1 MQYTSGSTANPRG
14 VVLSM
19 RNVTEN
25 VDQII
30 RNYFRH
36 EGGAPRLPSSV
47 VSWLPLYHD
56 MGLMVGLFIPLFVGC
71 PVILTSPEAFIRKP
85 ARWMQL
91 LAKHQAPFSA
101 APNFAFDLAVA
112 KTSEEDMAG
121 LDLGHVNTIINGAEQ
136 VQPNTITKFLRRF
149 RPYNLM
155 PAAVKPSYGMAEAVV
170 YLATTKAGS
179 PPTST
184 EFDADSLA
192 RGHAELSTFETERAT
207 RLIRYHSDDKEP
219 LLRIVDPDSNIELG
233 PGRIG
238 EIWIHGKN
246 VSTGYHN
253 ADDALNRDKFQ
264 ASIREASAGTP
275 RSPWLR
281 TGDLGFIVGDEF
293 YIVGRMKDL
302 IIQDGVNHYPDD
314 IETTVKEFTGGRVAA
329 FSVSDDGVEH
339 LVIAAEVRTEHGPDK
354 VTIMD
359 FSTIKR
365 LVVSALS
372 KLHGLH
378 VTDFLLVP
386 PGALPKTTS
395 GKISRAACAKQYG
408 ANKLQRS
415 SNVPMTDGS
424 VTADKLQKWFR
435 EYLSTHIE
443 CHPNE
448 VSLDVPIRDL
458 GLKSIDV
465 LAIPGDL
472 GDRFGFCIP
481 DLAVWDNPSAN
492 DLIDSLLNQ
501 RSADSLRESHG
512 HADRNTQG
520 RGSINEPVA
529 VIGVGCR
536 FPGDIDGPER
546 LWDFLT
552 EKKCAITAYPDRG
565 FTNAGTF
572 AESGGFLKDVAGFDN
587 RFFDIPPDEALR
599 MDPQQRLLL
608 EVSWE
613 ALEHAGIIP
622 ESLRLSRTGVFVGV
636 SSTDYVRLVSASA
649 QQKSTIWDNTG
660 GSSSIIANRISYFL
674 DIQGP
679 SIVIDTACSSSLVAV
694 HLACRSLSTW
704 DCDIALVGG
713 TNVLISPEPWGGF
726 REAGILSQTGCCHA
740 FDKSADGMVRGEGC
754 GVIVLQR
761 LSDARLEGRR
771 ILAILTGSAVNQDGK
786 SNGIMAPNPS
796 AQIGVLENACKSA
809 RVDPL
814 EIGYV
819 EAHGTGTSLGDRIEA
834 HALGMVFGRK
844 RPGSGP
850 LMIGSIKPNI
860 GHLEGAAGIAG
871 LIKAVLMVERG
882 SLLPSGGFTEPNPA
896 IPFTELGLRVVDE
909 LQEWP
914 VVAGRPRRAGV
925 SSFGFGG
932 TNAHVIVEEAG
943 SVGAD
948 TVSGRADVGGS
959 GGGVVAW
966 VISGKTASAL
976 AAQAGRLGRYVR
988 ARPALDV
995 VDVGY
1000 SLVSTRSVFDHRAVV
1015 VGQTRDE
1022 LLAGLAGV
1030 VAGRPEAGV
1039 VCGVGKPAGKT
1050 AFVFAG
1056 QGSQWLGMGSELYAA
1071 YPVFAEALD
1080 AVVDELDRHLRY
1092 PLRDV
1097 IWGHDQDLLNTTEFA
1112 QPALFAV
1119 EVALYRLL
1127 MSWGVRPGLVL
1138 GHSVGELAAA
1148 HVAGA
1153 LCLPDAAMLVAAR
1166 GRLMQALPAGGAMF
1180 AVQAR
1185 EDEVAPM
1192 LGHDVSIAAV
1202 NGPASVVISGAHD
1215 AVSAI
1220 ADRLR
1225 GQGRRVHRLAVSHA
1239 FHSAL
1244 MEPMI
1249 AEFTAV
1255 AAELSVGLPT
1265 IPVISNVTG
1274 QLVADD
1280 FASADYWARHI
1291 RAVVRFG
1298 DSVRSA
1304 HCAGASRF
1312 IEVGPGGGLTS
1323 LIEASL
1329 ADAQIV
1335 SVPTLRKDRPEPVSV
1350 MTAAAQGFVSGMGL
1364 DWASVFSGYRPKRV
1378 ELPTYAFQHQKF
1390 WLAPAPSVSDPTAA
1404 GQIGASDGGA
1414 ELLASSGFA
1423 ARLAGRSADEQLAAA
1438 IEVVCE
1444 HAAAVLGR
1452 DGAAGLDAGQAF
1464 ADSGFN
1470 SLSAVELRNRLTAV
1484 TAVTLPATAIFDH
1497 PTPTELAQYLITQ
1510 IDGHGSSAAAAANP
1524 AERIDAL
1531 TDLFL
1536 QACDAGRDA
1545 DGWKMVALASNTRER
1560 MSSPV
1565 RNNVSKNVALLADGI
1580 SDVVVICIPTLTV
1593 LSDQREYR
1601 DIANAMT
1608 GRHSVYSLTLPGF
1621 DSSDAL
1627 PQNADM
1633 IVETVSN
1640 AIIDVVGGSCRF
1652 VLSGYSS
1659 GGVLAYA
1666 LCSHLSVKHQ
1676 RNPLG
1681 VALIDTYLPSQIAN
1695 PSMNEGF
1702 SPNDT
1707 GKGLSREVIRVAR
1720 MLNRLTATRLTAAAT
1735 YAAIFQAWEPGRSM
1749 APVLNIVAKDRIAT
1763 VENLREERINRWRT
1777 AAAEAAY
1784 SVAEVP
1790 GDHFGMMSTSSEAI
1804 ATEIHDW
1811 ISGLVRGPH
1820 R

>member
-1 MQYTSGSTANPRG
+1 
-14 VVLSM
+14 
-19 RNVTEN
+19 
-25 VDQII
+25 
-30 RNYFRH
+30 
-36 EGGAPRLPSSV
+36 
-47 VSWLPLYHD
+47 
-56 MGLMVGLFIPLFVGC
+56 
-71 PVILTSPEAFIRKP
+71 
-85 ARWMQL
+85 
-91 LAKHQAPFSA
+91 
-101 APNFAFDLAVA
+101 
-112 KTSEEDMAG
+112 
-121 LDLGHVNTIINGAEQ
+121 
-136 VQPNTITKFLRRF
+136 
-149 RPYNLM
+149 
-155 PAAVKPSYGMAEAVV
+155 
-170 YLATTKAGS
+170 
-179 PPTST
+179 
-184 EFDADSLA
+184 
-192 RGHAELSTFETERAT
+192 
-207 RLIRYHSDDKEP
+207 
-219 LLRIVDPDSNIELG
+219 
-233 PGRIG
+233 
-238 EIWIHGKN
+238 
-246 VSTGYHN
+246 
-253 ADDALNRDKFQ
+253 
-264 ASIREASAGTP
+264 
-275 RSPWLR
+275 
-281 TGDLGFIVGDEF
+281 
-293 YIVGRMKDL
+293 
-302 IIQDGVNHYPDD
+302 
-314 IETTVKEFTGGRVAA
+314 
-329 FSVSDDGVEH
+329 
-339 LVIAAEVRTEHGPDK
+339 
-354 VTIMD
+354 
-359 FSTIKR
+359 
-365 LVVSALS
+365 
-372 KLHGLH
+372 
-378 VTDFLLVP
+378 
-386 PGALPKTTS
+386 
-395 GKISRAACAKQYG
+395 
-408 ANKLQRS
+408 
-415 SNVPMTDGS
+415 MTDGS

-435 EYLSTHIE
+435 EYVSTHIE

-694 HLACRSLSTW
+694 HLVCRSLSTW

-796 AQIGVLENACKSA
+796 AQIGVLENACKSV

-1820 R
+1820 P

>member
-1 MQYTSGSTANPRG
+1 
-14 VVLSM
+14 
-19 RNVTEN
+19 
-25 VDQII
+25 
-30 RNYFRH
+30 
-36 EGGAPRLPSSV
+36 
-47 VSWLPLYHD
+47 
-56 MGLMVGLFIPLFVGC
+56 
-71 PVILTSPEAFIRKP
+71 
-85 ARWMQL
+85 
-91 LAKHQAPFSA
+91 
-101 APNFAFDLAVA
+101 
-112 KTSEEDMAG
+112 
-121 LDLGHVNTIINGAEQ
+121 
-136 VQPNTITKFLRRF
+136 
-149 RPYNLM
+149 
-155 PAAVKPSYGMAEAVV
+155 
-170 YLATTKAGS
+170 
-179 PPTST
+179 
-184 EFDADSLA
+184 
-192 RGHAELSTFETERAT
+192 
-207 RLIRYHSDDKEP
+207 
-219 LLRIVDPDSNIELG
+219 
-233 PGRIG
+233 
-238 EIWIHGKN
+238 
-246 VSTGYHN
+246 
-253 ADDALNRDKFQ
+253 
-264 ASIREASAGTP
+264 
-275 RSPWLR
+275 
-281 TGDLGFIVGDEF
+281 
-293 YIVGRMKDL
+293 
-302 IIQDGVNHYPDD
+302 
-314 IETTVKEFTGGRVAA
+314 
-329 FSVSDDGVEH
+329 
-339 LVIAAEVRTEHGPDK
+339 
-354 VTIMD
+354 
-359 FSTIKR
+359 
-365 LVVSALS
+365 
-372 KLHGLH
+372 
-378 VTDFLLVP
+378 
-386 PGALPKTTS
+386 
-395 GKISRAACAKQYG
+395 
-408 ANKLQRS
+408 
-415 SNVPMTDGS
+415 MTDGS

-834 HALGMVFGRK
+834 HALGMVFGRR

-1820 R
+1820 P

>member
-1 MQYTSGSTANPRG
+1 
-14 VVLSM
+14 
-19 RNVTEN
+19 
-25 VDQII
+25 
-30 RNYFRH
+30 
-36 EGGAPRLPSSV
+36 
-47 VSWLPLYHD
+47 
-56 MGLMVGLFIPLFVGC
+56 
-71 PVILTSPEAFIRKP
+71 
-85 ARWMQL
+85 
-91 LAKHQAPFSA
+91 
-101 APNFAFDLAVA
+101 
-112 KTSEEDMAG
+112 
-121 LDLGHVNTIINGAEQ
+121 
-136 VQPNTITKFLRRF
+136 
-149 RPYNLM
+149 
-155 PAAVKPSYGMAEAVV
+155 
-170 YLATTKAGS
+170 
-179 PPTST
+179 
-184 EFDADSLA
+184 
-192 RGHAELSTFETERAT
+192 
-207 RLIRYHSDDKEP
+207 
-219 LLRIVDPDSNIELG
+219 
-233 PGRIG
+233 
-238 EIWIHGKN
+238 
-246 VSTGYHN
+246 
-253 ADDALNRDKFQ
+253 
-264 ASIREASAGTP
+264 
-275 RSPWLR
+275 
-281 TGDLGFIVGDEF
+281 
-293 YIVGRMKDL
+293 
-302 IIQDGVNHYPDD
+302 
-314 IETTVKEFTGGRVAA
+314 
-329 FSVSDDGVEH
+329 
-339 LVIAAEVRTEHGPDK
+339 
-354 VTIMD
+354 
-359 FSTIKR
+359 
-365 LVVSALS
+365 
-372 KLHGLH
+372 
-378 VTDFLLVP
+378 
-386 PGALPKTTS
+386 
-395 GKISRAACAKQYG
+395 
-408 ANKLQRS
+408 
-415 SNVPMTDGS
+415 MTDGS

-1304 HCAGASRF
+1304 HCAGASLF

-1364 DWASVFSGYRPKRV
+1364 DWASAFSGYRPKRV

-1820 R
+1820 P

>member
-1 MQYTSGSTANPRG
+1 
-14 VVLSM
+14 
-19 RNVTEN
+19 
-25 VDQII
+25 
-30 RNYFRH
+30 
-36 EGGAPRLPSSV
+36 
-47 VSWLPLYHD
+47 
-56 MGLMVGLFIPLFVGC
+56 
-71 PVILTSPEAFIRKP
+71 
-85 ARWMQL
+85 
-91 LAKHQAPFSA
+91 
-101 APNFAFDLAVA
+101 
-112 KTSEEDMAG
+112 
-121 LDLGHVNTIINGAEQ
+121 
-136 VQPNTITKFLRRF
+136 
-149 RPYNLM
+149 
-155 PAAVKPSYGMAEAVV
+155 
-170 YLATTKAGS
+170 
-179 PPTST
+179 
-184 EFDADSLA
+184 
-192 RGHAELSTFETERAT
+192 
-207 RLIRYHSDDKEP
+207 
-219 LLRIVDPDSNIELG
+219 
-233 PGRIG
+233 
-238 EIWIHGKN
+238 
-246 VSTGYHN
+246 
-253 ADDALNRDKFQ
+253 
-264 ASIREASAGTP
+264 
-275 RSPWLR
+275 
-281 TGDLGFIVGDEF
+281 
-293 YIVGRMKDL
+293 
-302 IIQDGVNHYPDD
+302 
-314 IETTVKEFTGGRVAA
+314 
-329 FSVSDDGVEH
+329 
-339 LVIAAEVRTEHGPDK
+339 
-354 VTIMD
+354 
-359 FSTIKR
+359 
-365 LVVSALS
+365 
-372 KLHGLH
+372 
-378 VTDFLLVP
+378 
-386 PGALPKTTS
+386 
-395 GKISRAACAKQYG
+395 
-408 ANKLQRS
+408 
-415 SNVPMTDGS
+415 MTDGS

-448 VSLDVPIRDL
+448 VSLDVPVRDL

-1820 R
+1820 P

>member
-1 MQYTSGSTANPRG
+1 MVSR
-14 VVLSM
+14 VLVHAY
-19 RNVTEN
+19 RV
-25 VDQII
+25 
-30 RNYFRH
+30 
-36 EGGAPRLPSSV
+36 SS
-47 VSWLPLYHD
+47 
-56 MGLMVGLFIPLFVGC
+56 
-71 PVILTSPEAFIRKP
+71 
-85 ARWMQL
+85 
-91 LAKHQAPFSA
+91 
-101 APNFAFDLAVA
+101 
-112 KTSEEDMAG
+112 
-121 LDLGHVNTIINGAEQ
+121 
-136 VQPNTITKFLRRF
+136 
-149 RPYNLM
+149 
-155 PAAVKPSYGMAEAVV
+155 
-170 YLATTKAGS
+170 
-179 PPTST
+179 
-184 EFDADSLA
+184 
-192 RGHAELSTFETERAT
+192 
-207 RLIRYHSDDKEP
+207 
-219 LLRIVDPDSNIELG
+219 
-233 PGRIG
+233 
-238 EIWIHGKN
+238 
-246 VSTGYHN
+246 
-253 ADDALNRDKFQ
+253 
-264 ASIREASAGTP
+264 
-275 RSPWLR
+275 
-281 TGDLGFIVGDEF
+281 
-293 YIVGRMKDL
+293 
-302 IIQDGVNHYPDD
+302 
-314 IETTVKEFTGGRVAA
+314 
-329 FSVSDDGVEH
+329 
-339 LVIAAEVRTEHGPDK
+339 
-354 VTIMD
+354 
-359 FSTIKR
+359 
-365 LVVSALS
+365 
-372 KLHGLH
+372 
-378 VTDFLLVP
+378 
-386 PGALPKTTS
+386 
-395 GKISRAACAKQYG
+395 
-408 ANKLQRS
+408 
-415 SNVPMTDGS
+415 
-424 VTADKLQKWFR
+424 
-435 EYLSTHIE
+435 
-443 CHPNE
+443 NE

-649 QQKSTIWDNTG
+649 HQKSTIWDNTG

-1820 R
+1820 P

>member
-1 MQYTSGSTANPRG
+1 
-14 VVLSM
+14 
-19 RNVTEN
+19 
-25 VDQII
+25 
-30 RNYFRH
+30 
-36 EGGAPRLPSSV
+36 
-47 VSWLPLYHD
+47 
-56 MGLMVGLFIPLFVGC
+56 
-71 PVILTSPEAFIRKP
+71 
-85 ARWMQL
+85 
-91 LAKHQAPFSA
+91 
-101 APNFAFDLAVA
+101 
-112 KTSEEDMAG
+112 
-121 LDLGHVNTIINGAEQ
+121 
-136 VQPNTITKFLRRF
+136 
-149 RPYNLM
+149 
-155 PAAVKPSYGMAEAVV
+155 
-170 YLATTKAGS
+170 
-179 PPTST
+179 
-184 EFDADSLA
+184 
-192 RGHAELSTFETERAT
+192 
-207 RLIRYHSDDKEP
+207 
-219 LLRIVDPDSNIELG
+219 
-233 PGRIG
+233 
-238 EIWIHGKN
+238 
-246 VSTGYHN
+246 
-253 ADDALNRDKFQ
+253 
-264 ASIREASAGTP
+264 
-275 RSPWLR
+275 
-281 TGDLGFIVGDEF
+281 
-293 YIVGRMKDL
+293 
-302 IIQDGVNHYPDD
+302 
-314 IETTVKEFTGGRVAA
+314 
-329 FSVSDDGVEH
+329 
-339 LVIAAEVRTEHGPDK
+339 
-354 VTIMD
+354 
-359 FSTIKR
+359 
-365 LVVSALS
+365 
-372 KLHGLH
+372 
-378 VTDFLLVP
+378 
-386 PGALPKTTS
+386 
-395 GKISRAACAKQYG
+395 
-408 ANKLQRS
+408 
-415 SNVPMTDGS
+415 MTDGS

-1127 MSWGVRPGLVL
+1127 MSWRVRPGLVL

-1531 TDLFL
+1531 TDVFL

-1820 R
+1820 P

>member
-1 MQYTSGSTANPRG
+1 
-14 VVLSM
+14 
-19 RNVTEN
+19 
-25 VDQII
+25 
-30 RNYFRH
+30 
-36 EGGAPRLPSSV
+36 
-47 VSWLPLYHD
+47 
-56 MGLMVGLFIPLFVGC
+56 
-71 PVILTSPEAFIRKP
+71 
-85 ARWMQL
+85 
-91 LAKHQAPFSA
+91 
-101 APNFAFDLAVA
+101 
-112 KTSEEDMAG
+112 
-121 LDLGHVNTIINGAEQ
+121 
-136 VQPNTITKFLRRF
+136 
-149 RPYNLM
+149 
-155 PAAVKPSYGMAEAVV
+155 
-170 YLATTKAGS
+170 
-179 PPTST
+179 
-184 EFDADSLA
+184 
-192 RGHAELSTFETERAT
+192 
-207 RLIRYHSDDKEP
+207 
-219 LLRIVDPDSNIELG
+219 
-233 PGRIG
+233 
-238 EIWIHGKN
+238 
-246 VSTGYHN
+246 
-253 ADDALNRDKFQ
+253 
-264 ASIREASAGTP
+264 
-275 RSPWLR
+275 
-281 TGDLGFIVGDEF
+281 
-293 YIVGRMKDL
+293 
-302 IIQDGVNHYPDD
+302 
-314 IETTVKEFTGGRVAA
+314 
-329 FSVSDDGVEH
+329 
-339 LVIAAEVRTEHGPDK
+339 
-354 VTIMD
+354 
-359 FSTIKR
+359 
-365 LVVSALS
+365 
-372 KLHGLH
+372 
-378 VTDFLLVP
+378 
-386 PGALPKTTS
+386 
-395 GKISRAACAKQYG
+395 
-408 ANKLQRS
+408 
-415 SNVPMTDGS
+415 MTDGS

-1531 TDLFL
+1531 TDVFL

-1580 SDVVVICIPTLTV
+1580 SDLVVICIPTLTV

-1820 R
+1820 P

>member
-1 MQYTSGSTANPRG
+1 
-14 VVLSM
+14 
-19 RNVTEN
+19 
-25 VDQII
+25 
-30 RNYFRH
+30 
-36 EGGAPRLPSSV
+36 
-47 VSWLPLYHD
+47 
-56 MGLMVGLFIPLFVGC
+56 
-71 PVILTSPEAFIRKP
+71 
-85 ARWMQL
+85 
-91 LAKHQAPFSA
+91 
-101 APNFAFDLAVA
+101 
-112 KTSEEDMAG
+112 
-121 LDLGHVNTIINGAEQ
+121 
-136 VQPNTITKFLRRF
+136 
-149 RPYNLM
+149 
-155 PAAVKPSYGMAEAVV
+155 
-170 YLATTKAGS
+170 
-179 PPTST
+179 
-184 EFDADSLA
+184 
-192 RGHAELSTFETERAT
+192 
-207 RLIRYHSDDKEP
+207 
-219 LLRIVDPDSNIELG
+219 
-233 PGRIG
+233 
-238 EIWIHGKN
+238 
-246 VSTGYHN
+246 
-253 ADDALNRDKFQ
+253 
-264 ASIREASAGTP
+264 
-275 RSPWLR
+275 
-281 TGDLGFIVGDEF
+281 
-293 YIVGRMKDL
+293 
-302 IIQDGVNHYPDD
+302 
-314 IETTVKEFTGGRVAA
+314 
-329 FSVSDDGVEH
+329 
-339 LVIAAEVRTEHGPDK
+339 
-354 VTIMD
+354 
-359 FSTIKR
+359 
-365 LVVSALS
+365 
-372 KLHGLH
+372 
-378 VTDFLLVP
+378 
-386 PGALPKTTS
+386 
-395 GKISRAACAKQYG
+395 
-408 ANKLQRS
+408 
-415 SNVPMTDGS
+415 MTDGS

-1119 EVALYRLL
+1119 EVALYRLV

-1531 TDLFL
+1531 TDVFL

-1695 PSMNEGF
+1695 PSMNEGVQ
-1702 SPNDT
+1702 PQ
-1707 GKGLSREVIRVAR
+1707 R
-1720 MLNRLTATRLTAAAT
+1720 
-1735 YAAIFQAWEPGRSM
+1735 YWE
-1749 APVLNIVAKDRIAT
+1749 
-1763 VENLREERINRWRT
+1763 
-1777 AAAEAAY
+1777 
-1784 SVAEVP
+1784 
-1790 GDHFGMMSTSSEAI
+1790 
-1804 ATEIHDW
+1804 
-1811 ISGLVRGPH
+1811 GPFP
-1820 R
+1820 

>member
-1 MQYTSGSTANPRG
+1 MVSR
-14 VVLSM
+14 VLVHAY
-19 RNVTEN
+19 RV
-25 VDQII
+25 
-30 RNYFRH
+30 
-36 EGGAPRLPSSV
+36 SS
-47 VSWLPLYHD
+47 
-56 MGLMVGLFIPLFVGC
+56 
-71 PVILTSPEAFIRKP
+71 
-85 ARWMQL
+85 
-91 LAKHQAPFSA
+91 
-101 APNFAFDLAVA
+101 
-112 KTSEEDMAG
+112 
-121 LDLGHVNTIINGAEQ
+121 
-136 VQPNTITKFLRRF
+136 
-149 RPYNLM
+149 
-155 PAAVKPSYGMAEAVV
+155 
-170 YLATTKAGS
+170 
-179 PPTST
+179 
-184 EFDADSLA
+184 
-192 RGHAELSTFETERAT
+192 
-207 RLIRYHSDDKEP
+207 
-219 LLRIVDPDSNIELG
+219 
-233 PGRIG
+233 
-238 EIWIHGKN
+238 
-246 VSTGYHN
+246 
-253 ADDALNRDKFQ
+253 
-264 ASIREASAGTP
+264 
-275 RSPWLR
+275 
-281 TGDLGFIVGDEF
+281 
-293 YIVGRMKDL
+293 
-302 IIQDGVNHYPDD
+302 
-314 IETTVKEFTGGRVAA
+314 
-329 FSVSDDGVEH
+329 
-339 LVIAAEVRTEHGPDK
+339 
-354 VTIMD
+354 
-359 FSTIKR
+359 
-365 LVVSALS
+365 
-372 KLHGLH
+372 
-378 VTDFLLVP
+378 
-386 PGALPKTTS
+386 
-395 GKISRAACAKQYG
+395 
-408 ANKLQRS
+408 
-415 SNVPMTDGS
+415 
-424 VTADKLQKWFR
+424 
-435 EYLSTHIE
+435 
-443 CHPNE
+443 NE

-726 REAGILSQTGCCHA
+726 REAGILSQTGCCQA

-1820 R
+1820 P

>member
-1 MQYTSGSTANPRG
+1 
-14 VVLSM
+14 
-19 RNVTEN
+19 
-25 VDQII
+25 
-30 RNYFRH
+30 
-36 EGGAPRLPSSV
+36 
-47 VSWLPLYHD
+47 
-56 MGLMVGLFIPLFVGC
+56 
-71 PVILTSPEAFIRKP
+71 
-85 ARWMQL
+85 
-91 LAKHQAPFSA
+91 
-101 APNFAFDLAVA
+101 
-112 KTSEEDMAG
+112 
-121 LDLGHVNTIINGAEQ
+121 
-136 VQPNTITKFLRRF
+136 
-149 RPYNLM
+149 
-155 PAAVKPSYGMAEAVV
+155 
-170 YLATTKAGS
+170 
-179 PPTST
+179 
-184 EFDADSLA
+184 
-192 RGHAELSTFETERAT
+192 
-207 RLIRYHSDDKEP
+207 
-219 LLRIVDPDSNIELG
+219 
-233 PGRIG
+233 
-238 EIWIHGKN
+238 
-246 VSTGYHN
+246 
-253 ADDALNRDKFQ
+253 
-264 ASIREASAGTP
+264 
-275 RSPWLR
+275 
-281 TGDLGFIVGDEF
+281 
-293 YIVGRMKDL
+293 
-302 IIQDGVNHYPDD
+302 
-314 IETTVKEFTGGRVAA
+314 
-329 FSVSDDGVEH
+329 
-339 LVIAAEVRTEHGPDK
+339 
-354 VTIMD
+354 
-359 FSTIKR
+359 
-365 LVVSALS
+365 
-372 KLHGLH
+372 
-378 VTDFLLVP
+378 
-386 PGALPKTTS
+386 
-395 GKISRAACAKQYG
+395 
-408 ANKLQRS
+408 
-415 SNVPMTDGS
+415 MTDGS

-1119 EVALYRLL
+1119 EVALYRLV

-1423 ARLAGRSADEQLAAA
+1423 ARLAGRAADEQLAAA

-1531 TDLFL
+1531 TDVFL

-1820 R
+1820 P

>member
-1 MQYTSGSTANPRG
+1 MVSR
-14 VVLSM
+14 VLVHAY
-19 RNVTEN
+19 RV
-25 VDQII
+25 
-30 RNYFRH
+30 
-36 EGGAPRLPSSV
+36 SS
-47 VSWLPLYHD
+47 
-56 MGLMVGLFIPLFVGC
+56 
-71 PVILTSPEAFIRKP
+71 
-85 ARWMQL
+85 
-91 LAKHQAPFSA
+91 
-101 APNFAFDLAVA
+101 
-112 KTSEEDMAG
+112 
-121 LDLGHVNTIINGAEQ
+121 
-136 VQPNTITKFLRRF
+136 
-149 RPYNLM
+149 
-155 PAAVKPSYGMAEAVV
+155 
-170 YLATTKAGS
+170 
-179 PPTST
+179 
-184 EFDADSLA
+184 
-192 RGHAELSTFETERAT
+192 
-207 RLIRYHSDDKEP
+207 
-219 LLRIVDPDSNIELG
+219 
-233 PGRIG
+233 
-238 EIWIHGKN
+238 
-246 VSTGYHN
+246 
-253 ADDALNRDKFQ
+253 
-264 ASIREASAGTP
+264 
-275 RSPWLR
+275 
-281 TGDLGFIVGDEF
+281 
-293 YIVGRMKDL
+293 
-302 IIQDGVNHYPDD
+302 
-314 IETTVKEFTGGRVAA
+314 
-329 FSVSDDGVEH
+329 
-339 LVIAAEVRTEHGPDK
+339 
-354 VTIMD
+354 
-359 FSTIKR
+359 
-365 LVVSALS
+365 
-372 KLHGLH
+372 
-378 VTDFLLVP
+378 
-386 PGALPKTTS
+386 
-395 GKISRAACAKQYG
+395 
-408 ANKLQRS
+408 
-415 SNVPMTDGS
+415 
-424 VTADKLQKWFR
+424 
-435 EYLSTHIE
+435 
-443 CHPNE
+443 NE

-1022 LLAGLAGV
+1022 LLAGVAGV

-1497 PTPTELAQYLITQ
+1497 PTPTELAQYLIPQ

-1820 R
+1820 P

>member
-1 MQYTSGSTANPRG
+1 
-14 VVLSM
+14 
-19 RNVTEN
+19 
-25 VDQII
+25 
-30 RNYFRH
+30 
-36 EGGAPRLPSSV
+36 
-47 VSWLPLYHD
+47 
-56 MGLMVGLFIPLFVGC
+56 
-71 PVILTSPEAFIRKP
+71 
-85 ARWMQL
+85 
-91 LAKHQAPFSA
+91 
-101 APNFAFDLAVA
+101 
-112 KTSEEDMAG
+112 
-121 LDLGHVNTIINGAEQ
+121 
-136 VQPNTITKFLRRF
+136 
-149 RPYNLM
+149 
-155 PAAVKPSYGMAEAVV
+155 
-170 YLATTKAGS
+170 
-179 PPTST
+179 
-184 EFDADSLA
+184 
-192 RGHAELSTFETERAT
+192 
-207 RLIRYHSDDKEP
+207 
-219 LLRIVDPDSNIELG
+219 
-233 PGRIG
+233 
-238 EIWIHGKN
+238 
-246 VSTGYHN
+246 
-253 ADDALNRDKFQ
+253 
-264 ASIREASAGTP
+264 
-275 RSPWLR
+275 
-281 TGDLGFIVGDEF
+281 
-293 YIVGRMKDL
+293 
-302 IIQDGVNHYPDD
+302 
-314 IETTVKEFTGGRVAA
+314 
-329 FSVSDDGVEH
+329 
-339 LVIAAEVRTEHGPDK
+339 
-354 VTIMD
+354 
-359 FSTIKR
+359 
-365 LVVSALS
+365 
-372 KLHGLH
+372 
-378 VTDFLLVP
+378 
-386 PGALPKTTS
+386 
-395 GKISRAACAKQYG
+395 
-408 ANKLQRS
+408 
-415 SNVPMTDGS
+415 MTDGS

-622 ESLRLSRTGVFVGV
+622 ESLRLSRTSVFVGV

-1820 R
+1820 P

>member
-1 MQYTSGSTANPRG
+1 MVSR
-14 VVLSM
+14 VLVHAY
-19 RNVTEN
+19 RV
-25 VDQII
+25 
-30 RNYFRH
+30 
-36 EGGAPRLPSSV
+36 SS
-47 VSWLPLYHD
+47 
-56 MGLMVGLFIPLFVGC
+56 
-71 PVILTSPEAFIRKP
+71 
-85 ARWMQL
+85 
-91 LAKHQAPFSA
+91 
-101 APNFAFDLAVA
+101 
-112 KTSEEDMAG
+112 
-121 LDLGHVNTIINGAEQ
+121 
-136 VQPNTITKFLRRF
+136 
-149 RPYNLM
+149 
-155 PAAVKPSYGMAEAVV
+155 
-170 YLATTKAGS
+170 
-179 PPTST
+179 
-184 EFDADSLA
+184 
-192 RGHAELSTFETERAT
+192 
-207 RLIRYHSDDKEP
+207 
-219 LLRIVDPDSNIELG
+219 
-233 PGRIG
+233 
-238 EIWIHGKN
+238 
-246 VSTGYHN
+246 
-253 ADDALNRDKFQ
+253 
-264 ASIREASAGTP
+264 
-275 RSPWLR
+275 
-281 TGDLGFIVGDEF
+281 
-293 YIVGRMKDL
+293 
-302 IIQDGVNHYPDD
+302 
-314 IETTVKEFTGGRVAA
+314 
-329 FSVSDDGVEH
+329 
-339 LVIAAEVRTEHGPDK
+339 
-354 VTIMD
+354 
-359 FSTIKR
+359 
-365 LVVSALS
+365 
-372 KLHGLH
+372 
-378 VTDFLLVP
+378 
-386 PGALPKTTS
+386 
-395 GKISRAACAKQYG
+395 
-408 ANKLQRS
+408 
-415 SNVPMTDGS
+415 
-424 VTADKLQKWFR
+424 
-435 EYLSTHIE
+435 
-443 CHPNE
+443 NE

-871 LIKAVLMVERG
+871 LITAVLMVERG

-1820 R
+1820 P

>member
-1 MQYTSGSTANPRG
+1 
-14 VVLSM
+14 
-19 RNVTEN
+19 
-25 VDQII
+25 
-30 RNYFRH
+30 
-36 EGGAPRLPSSV
+36 
-47 VSWLPLYHD
+47 
-56 MGLMVGLFIPLFVGC
+56 
-71 PVILTSPEAFIRKP
+71 
-85 ARWMQL
+85 
-91 LAKHQAPFSA
+91 
-101 APNFAFDLAVA
+101 
-112 KTSEEDMAG
+112 
-121 LDLGHVNTIINGAEQ
+121 
-136 VQPNTITKFLRRF
+136 
-149 RPYNLM
+149 
-155 PAAVKPSYGMAEAVV
+155 
-170 YLATTKAGS
+170 
-179 PPTST
+179 
-184 EFDADSLA
+184 
-192 RGHAELSTFETERAT
+192 
-207 RLIRYHSDDKEP
+207 
-219 LLRIVDPDSNIELG
+219 
-233 PGRIG
+233 
-238 EIWIHGKN
+238 
-246 VSTGYHN
+246 
-253 ADDALNRDKFQ
+253 
-264 ASIREASAGTP
+264 
-275 RSPWLR
+275 
-281 TGDLGFIVGDEF
+281 
-293 YIVGRMKDL
+293 
-302 IIQDGVNHYPDD
+302 
-314 IETTVKEFTGGRVAA
+314 
-329 FSVSDDGVEH
+329 
-339 LVIAAEVRTEHGPDK
+339 
-354 VTIMD
+354 
-359 FSTIKR
+359 
-365 LVVSALS
+365 
-372 KLHGLH
+372 
-378 VTDFLLVP
+378 
-386 PGALPKTTS
+386 
-395 GKISRAACAKQYG
+395 
-408 ANKLQRS
+408 
-415 SNVPMTDGS
+415 
-424 VTADKLQKWFR
+424 
-435 EYLSTHIE
+435 
-443 CHPNE
+443 
-448 VSLDVPIRDL
+448 
-458 GLKSIDV
+458 
-465 LAIPGDL
+465 
-472 GDRFGFCIP
+472 
-481 DLAVWDNPSAN
+481 
-492 DLIDSLLNQ
+492 
-501 RSADSLRESHG
+501 
-512 HADRNTQG
+512 
-520 RGSINEPVA
+520 
-529 VIGVGCR
+529 
-536 FPGDIDGPER
+536 
-546 LWDFLT
+546 
-552 EKKCAITAYPDRG
+552 
-565 FTNAGTF
+565 
-572 AESGGFLKDVAGFDN
+572 
-587 RFFDIPPDEALR
+587 
-599 MDPQQRLLL
+599 
-608 EVSWE
+608 
-613 ALEHAGIIP
+613 
-622 ESLRLSRTGVFVGV
+622 
-636 SSTDYVRLVSASA
+636 
-649 QQKSTIWDNTG
+649 
-660 GSSSIIANRISYFL
+660 
-674 DIQGP
+674 
-679 SIVIDTACSSSLVAV
+679 
-694 HLACRSLSTW
+694 
-704 DCDIALVGG
+704 
-713 TNVLISPEPWGGF
+713 
-726 REAGILSQTGCCHA
+726 
-740 FDKSADGMVRGEGC
+740 
-754 GVIVLQR
+754 
-761 LSDARLEGRR
+761 
-771 ILAILTGSAVNQDGK
+771 
-786 SNGIMAPNPS
+786 
-796 AQIGVLENACKSA
+796 
-809 RVDPL
+809 
-814 EIGYV
+814 
-819 EAHGTGTSLGDRIEA
+819 
-834 HALGMVFGRK
+834 
-844 RPGSGP
+844 
-850 LMIGSIKPNI
+850 
-860 GHLEGAAGIAG
+860 
-871 LIKAVLMVERG
+871 
-882 SLLPSGGFTEPNPA
+882 
-896 IPFTELGLRVVDE
+896 
-909 LQEWP
+909 
-914 VVAGRPRRAGV
+914 
-925 SSFGFGG
+925 
-932 TNAHVIVEEAG
+932 
-943 SVGAD
+943 
-948 TVSGRADVGGS
+948 
-959 GGGVVAW
+959 
-966 VISGKTASAL
+966 
-976 AAQAGRLGRYVR
+976 
-988 ARPALDV
+988 
-995 VDVGY
+995 
-1000 SLVSTRSVFDHRAVV
+1000 
-1015 VGQTRDE
+1015 
-1022 LLAGLAGV
+1022 
-1030 VAGRPEAGV
+1030 
-1039 VCGVGKPAGKT
+1039 
-1050 AFVFAG
+1050 
-1056 QGSQWLGMGSELYAA
+1056 
-1071 YPVFAEALD
+1071 
-1080 AVVDELDRHLRY
+1080 
-1092 PLRDV
+1092 
-1097 IWGHDQDLLNTTEFA
+1097 
-1112 QPALFAV
+1112 
-1119 EVALYRLL
+1119 
-1127 MSWGVRPGLVL
+1127 
-1138 GHSVGELAAA
+1138 
-1148 HVAGA
+1148 
-1153 LCLPDAAMLVAAR
+1153 MLVAAR

-1390 WLAPAPSVSDPTAA
+1390 WLAPAPAVSDPTAA

-1820 R
+1820 P

>member
-1 MQYTSGSTANPRG
+1 MVSR
-14 VVLSM
+14 VLVHAY
-19 RNVTEN
+19 RV
-25 VDQII
+25 
-30 RNYFRH
+30 
-36 EGGAPRLPSSV
+36 SS
-47 VSWLPLYHD
+47 
-56 MGLMVGLFIPLFVGC
+56 
-71 PVILTSPEAFIRKP
+71 
-85 ARWMQL
+85 
-91 LAKHQAPFSA
+91 
-101 APNFAFDLAVA
+101 
-112 KTSEEDMAG
+112 
-121 LDLGHVNTIINGAEQ
+121 
-136 VQPNTITKFLRRF
+136 
-149 RPYNLM
+149 
-155 PAAVKPSYGMAEAVV
+155 
-170 YLATTKAGS
+170 
-179 PPTST
+179 
-184 EFDADSLA
+184 
-192 RGHAELSTFETERAT
+192 
-207 RLIRYHSDDKEP
+207 
-219 LLRIVDPDSNIELG
+219 
-233 PGRIG
+233 
-238 EIWIHGKN
+238 
-246 VSTGYHN
+246 
-253 ADDALNRDKFQ
+253 
-264 ASIREASAGTP
+264 
-275 RSPWLR
+275 
-281 TGDLGFIVGDEF
+281 
-293 YIVGRMKDL
+293 
-302 IIQDGVNHYPDD
+302 
-314 IETTVKEFTGGRVAA
+314 
-329 FSVSDDGVEH
+329 
-339 LVIAAEVRTEHGPDK
+339 
-354 VTIMD
+354 
-359 FSTIKR
+359 
-365 LVVSALS
+365 
-372 KLHGLH
+372 
-378 VTDFLLVP
+378 
-386 PGALPKTTS
+386 
-395 GKISRAACAKQYG
+395 
-408 ANKLQRS
+408 
-415 SNVPMTDGS
+415 
-424 VTADKLQKWFR
+424 
-435 EYLSTHIE
+435 
-443 CHPNE
+443 NE

-1030 VAGRPEAGV
+1030 VACRPEAGV

-1820 R
+1820 P

>member
-1 MQYTSGSTANPRG
+1 MVSR
-14 VVLSM
+14 VLVHAY
-19 RNVTEN
+19 RV
-25 VDQII
+25 
-30 RNYFRH
+30 
-36 EGGAPRLPSSV
+36 SS
-47 VSWLPLYHD
+47 
-56 MGLMVGLFIPLFVGC
+56 
-71 PVILTSPEAFIRKP
+71 
-85 ARWMQL
+85 
-91 LAKHQAPFSA
+91 
-101 APNFAFDLAVA
+101 
-112 KTSEEDMAG
+112 
-121 LDLGHVNTIINGAEQ
+121 
-136 VQPNTITKFLRRF
+136 
-149 RPYNLM
+149 
-155 PAAVKPSYGMAEAVV
+155 
-170 YLATTKAGS
+170 
-179 PPTST
+179 
-184 EFDADSLA
+184 
-192 RGHAELSTFETERAT
+192 
-207 RLIRYHSDDKEP
+207 
-219 LLRIVDPDSNIELG
+219 
-233 PGRIG
+233 
-238 EIWIHGKN
+238 
-246 VSTGYHN
+246 
-253 ADDALNRDKFQ
+253 
-264 ASIREASAGTP
+264 
-275 RSPWLR
+275 
-281 TGDLGFIVGDEF
+281 
-293 YIVGRMKDL
+293 
-302 IIQDGVNHYPDD
+302 
-314 IETTVKEFTGGRVAA
+314 
-329 FSVSDDGVEH
+329 
-339 LVIAAEVRTEHGPDK
+339 
-354 VTIMD
+354 
-359 FSTIKR
+359 
-365 LVVSALS
+365 
-372 KLHGLH
+372 
-378 VTDFLLVP
+378 
-386 PGALPKTTS
+386 
-395 GKISRAACAKQYG
+395 
-408 ANKLQRS
+408 
-415 SNVPMTDGS
+415 
-424 VTADKLQKWFR
+424 
-435 EYLSTHIE
+435 
-443 CHPNE
+443 NE

-771 ILAILTGSAVNQDGK
+771 ILAILTGAAVNQDGK

-1820 R
+1820 P

>member
-1 MQYTSGSTANPRG
+1 
-14 VVLSM
+14 
-19 RNVTEN
+19 
-25 VDQII
+25 
-30 RNYFRH
+30 
-36 EGGAPRLPSSV
+36 
-47 VSWLPLYHD
+47 
-56 MGLMVGLFIPLFVGC
+56 
-71 PVILTSPEAFIRKP
+71 
-85 ARWMQL
+85 
-91 LAKHQAPFSA
+91 
-101 APNFAFDLAVA
+101 
-112 KTSEEDMAG
+112 
-121 LDLGHVNTIINGAEQ
+121 
-136 VQPNTITKFLRRF
+136 
-149 RPYNLM
+149 
-155 PAAVKPSYGMAEAVV
+155 
-170 YLATTKAGS
+170 
-179 PPTST
+179 
-184 EFDADSLA
+184 
-192 RGHAELSTFETERAT
+192 
-207 RLIRYHSDDKEP
+207 
-219 LLRIVDPDSNIELG
+219 
-233 PGRIG
+233 
-238 EIWIHGKN
+238 
-246 VSTGYHN
+246 
-253 ADDALNRDKFQ
+253 
-264 ASIREASAGTP
+264 
-275 RSPWLR
+275 
-281 TGDLGFIVGDEF
+281 
-293 YIVGRMKDL
+293 
-302 IIQDGVNHYPDD
+302 
-314 IETTVKEFTGGRVAA
+314 
-329 FSVSDDGVEH
+329 
-339 LVIAAEVRTEHGPDK
+339 
-354 VTIMD
+354 
-359 FSTIKR
+359 
-365 LVVSALS
+365 
-372 KLHGLH
+372 
-378 VTDFLLVP
+378 
-386 PGALPKTTS
+386 
-395 GKISRAACAKQYG
+395 
-408 ANKLQRS
+408 
-415 SNVPMTDGS
+415 MTDGS

-465 LAIPGDL
+465 LAMPGDL

-1820 R
+1820 P

>member
-1 MQYTSGSTANPRG
+1 MVSR
-14 VVLSM
+14 VLVHAY
-19 RNVTEN
+19 RV
-25 VDQII
+25 
-30 RNYFRH
+30 
-36 EGGAPRLPSSV
+36 SS
-47 VSWLPLYHD
+47 
-56 MGLMVGLFIPLFVGC
+56 
-71 PVILTSPEAFIRKP
+71 
-85 ARWMQL
+85 
-91 LAKHQAPFSA
+91 
-101 APNFAFDLAVA
+101 
-112 KTSEEDMAG
+112 
-121 LDLGHVNTIINGAEQ
+121 
-136 VQPNTITKFLRRF
+136 
-149 RPYNLM
+149 
-155 PAAVKPSYGMAEAVV
+155 
-170 YLATTKAGS
+170 
-179 PPTST
+179 
-184 EFDADSLA
+184 
-192 RGHAELSTFETERAT
+192 
-207 RLIRYHSDDKEP
+207 
-219 LLRIVDPDSNIELG
+219 
-233 PGRIG
+233 
-238 EIWIHGKN
+238 
-246 VSTGYHN
+246 
-253 ADDALNRDKFQ
+253 
-264 ASIREASAGTP
+264 
-275 RSPWLR
+275 
-281 TGDLGFIVGDEF
+281 
-293 YIVGRMKDL
+293 
-302 IIQDGVNHYPDD
+302 
-314 IETTVKEFTGGRVAA
+314 
-329 FSVSDDGVEH
+329 
-339 LVIAAEVRTEHGPDK
+339 
-354 VTIMD
+354 
-359 FSTIKR
+359 
-365 LVVSALS
+365 
-372 KLHGLH
+372 
-378 VTDFLLVP
+378 
-386 PGALPKTTS
+386 
-395 GKISRAACAKQYG
+395 
-408 ANKLQRS
+408 
-415 SNVPMTDGS
+415 
-424 VTADKLQKWFR
+424 
-435 EYLSTHIE
+435 
-443 CHPNE
+443 NE

-1039 VCGVGKPAGKT
+1039 VCGVGKPAGET

-1820 R
+1820 P

>member
-1 MQYTSGSTANPRG
+1 MVSR
-14 VVLSM
+14 VLVHAY
-19 RNVTEN
+19 RV
-25 VDQII
+25 
-30 RNYFRH
+30 
-36 EGGAPRLPSSV
+36 SS
-47 VSWLPLYHD
+47 
-56 MGLMVGLFIPLFVGC
+56 
-71 PVILTSPEAFIRKP
+71 
-85 ARWMQL
+85 
-91 LAKHQAPFSA
+91 
-101 APNFAFDLAVA
+101 
-112 KTSEEDMAG
+112 
-121 LDLGHVNTIINGAEQ
+121 
-136 VQPNTITKFLRRF
+136 
-149 RPYNLM
+149 
-155 PAAVKPSYGMAEAVV
+155 
-170 YLATTKAGS
+170 
-179 PPTST
+179 
-184 EFDADSLA
+184 
-192 RGHAELSTFETERAT
+192 
-207 RLIRYHSDDKEP
+207 
-219 LLRIVDPDSNIELG
+219 
-233 PGRIG
+233 
-238 EIWIHGKN
+238 
-246 VSTGYHN
+246 
-253 ADDALNRDKFQ
+253 
-264 ASIREASAGTP
+264 
-275 RSPWLR
+275 
-281 TGDLGFIVGDEF
+281 
-293 YIVGRMKDL
+293 
-302 IIQDGVNHYPDD
+302 
-314 IETTVKEFTGGRVAA
+314 
-329 FSVSDDGVEH
+329 
-339 LVIAAEVRTEHGPDK
+339 
-354 VTIMD
+354 
-359 FSTIKR
+359 
-365 LVVSALS
+365 
-372 KLHGLH
+372 
-378 VTDFLLVP
+378 
-386 PGALPKTTS
+386 
-395 GKISRAACAKQYG
+395 
-408 ANKLQRS
+408 
-415 SNVPMTDGS
+415 
-424 VTADKLQKWFR
+424 
-435 EYLSTHIE
+435 
-443 CHPNE
+443 NE

-481 DLAVWDNPSAN
+481 DLAVWDTPSAN

-572 AESGGFLKDVAGFDN
+572 AESGGFLKDVVGFDN

-1820 R
+1820 P

>member
-1 MQYTSGSTANPRG
+1 
-14 VVLSM
+14 
-19 RNVTEN
+19 
-25 VDQII
+25 
-30 RNYFRH
+30 
-36 EGGAPRLPSSV
+36 
-47 VSWLPLYHD
+47 
-56 MGLMVGLFIPLFVGC
+56 
-71 PVILTSPEAFIRKP
+71 
-85 ARWMQL
+85 
-91 LAKHQAPFSA
+91 
-101 APNFAFDLAVA
+101 
-112 KTSEEDMAG
+112 
-121 LDLGHVNTIINGAEQ
+121 
-136 VQPNTITKFLRRF
+136 
-149 RPYNLM
+149 
-155 PAAVKPSYGMAEAVV
+155 
-170 YLATTKAGS
+170 
-179 PPTST
+179 
-184 EFDADSLA
+184 
-192 RGHAELSTFETERAT
+192 
-207 RLIRYHSDDKEP
+207 
-219 LLRIVDPDSNIELG
+219 
-233 PGRIG
+233 
-238 EIWIHGKN
+238 
-246 VSTGYHN
+246 
-253 ADDALNRDKFQ
+253 
-264 ASIREASAGTP
+264 
-275 RSPWLR
+275 
-281 TGDLGFIVGDEF
+281 
-293 YIVGRMKDL
+293 
-302 IIQDGVNHYPDD
+302 
-314 IETTVKEFTGGRVAA
+314 
-329 FSVSDDGVEH
+329 
-339 LVIAAEVRTEHGPDK
+339 
-354 VTIMD
+354 
-359 FSTIKR
+359 
-365 LVVSALS
+365 
-372 KLHGLH
+372 
-378 VTDFLLVP
+378 
-386 PGALPKTTS
+386 
-395 GKISRAACAKQYG
+395 
-408 ANKLQRS
+408 
-415 SNVPMTDGS
+415 MTDGS

-1080 AVVDELDRHLRY
+1080 AVVDDLDRHLRY

-1119 EVALYRLL
+1119 EVALYRLV

-1531 TDLFL
+1531 TDVFL

-1820 R
+1820 P

>member
-1 MQYTSGSTANPRG
+1 
-14 VVLSM
+14 
-19 RNVTEN
+19 
-25 VDQII
+25 
-30 RNYFRH
+30 
-36 EGGAPRLPSSV
+36 
-47 VSWLPLYHD
+47 
-56 MGLMVGLFIPLFVGC
+56 
-71 PVILTSPEAFIRKP
+71 
-85 ARWMQL
+85 
-91 LAKHQAPFSA
+91 
-101 APNFAFDLAVA
+101 
-112 KTSEEDMAG
+112 
-121 LDLGHVNTIINGAEQ
+121 
-136 VQPNTITKFLRRF
+136 
-149 RPYNLM
+149 
-155 PAAVKPSYGMAEAVV
+155 
-170 YLATTKAGS
+170 
-179 PPTST
+179 
-184 EFDADSLA
+184 
-192 RGHAELSTFETERAT
+192 
-207 RLIRYHSDDKEP
+207 
-219 LLRIVDPDSNIELG
+219 
-233 PGRIG
+233 
-238 EIWIHGKN
+238 
-246 VSTGYHN
+246 
-253 ADDALNRDKFQ
+253 
-264 ASIREASAGTP
+264 
-275 RSPWLR
+275 
-281 TGDLGFIVGDEF
+281 
-293 YIVGRMKDL
+293 
-302 IIQDGVNHYPDD
+302 
-314 IETTVKEFTGGRVAA
+314 
-329 FSVSDDGVEH
+329 
-339 LVIAAEVRTEHGPDK
+339 
-354 VTIMD
+354 
-359 FSTIKR
+359 
-365 LVVSALS
+365 
-372 KLHGLH
+372 
-378 VTDFLLVP
+378 
-386 PGALPKTTS
+386 
-395 GKISRAACAKQYG
+395 
-408 ANKLQRS
+408 
-415 SNVPMTDGS
+415 MTDGS

-435 EYLSTHIE
+435 EYVSTHIE

-860 GHLEGAAGIAG
+860 GHLEGTAGIAG

-1820 R
+1820 P

>member
-1 MQYTSGSTANPRG
+1 
-14 VVLSM
+14 
-19 RNVTEN
+19 
-25 VDQII
+25 
-30 RNYFRH
+30 
-36 EGGAPRLPSSV
+36 
-47 VSWLPLYHD
+47 
-56 MGLMVGLFIPLFVGC
+56 
-71 PVILTSPEAFIRKP
+71 
-85 ARWMQL
+85 
-91 LAKHQAPFSA
+91 
-101 APNFAFDLAVA
+101 
-112 KTSEEDMAG
+112 
-121 LDLGHVNTIINGAEQ
+121 
-136 VQPNTITKFLRRF
+136 
-149 RPYNLM
+149 
-155 PAAVKPSYGMAEAVV
+155 
-170 YLATTKAGS
+170 
-179 PPTST
+179 
-184 EFDADSLA
+184 
-192 RGHAELSTFETERAT
+192 
-207 RLIRYHSDDKEP
+207 
-219 LLRIVDPDSNIELG
+219 
-233 PGRIG
+233 
-238 EIWIHGKN
+238 
-246 VSTGYHN
+246 
-253 ADDALNRDKFQ
+253 
-264 ASIREASAGTP
+264 
-275 RSPWLR
+275 
-281 TGDLGFIVGDEF
+281 
-293 YIVGRMKDL
+293 
-302 IIQDGVNHYPDD
+302 
-314 IETTVKEFTGGRVAA
+314 
-329 FSVSDDGVEH
+329 
-339 LVIAAEVRTEHGPDK
+339 
-354 VTIMD
+354 
-359 FSTIKR
+359 
-365 LVVSALS
+365 
-372 KLHGLH
+372 
-378 VTDFLLVP
+378 
-386 PGALPKTTS
+386 
-395 GKISRAACAKQYG
+395 
-408 ANKLQRS
+408 
-415 SNVPMTDGS
+415 MTDGS

-1153 LCLPDAAMLVAAR
+1153 LCLPDAAILVAAR

-1820 R
+1820 P

>member
-1 MQYTSGSTANPRG
+1 MVSR
-14 VVLSM
+14 VLVHAY
-19 RNVTEN
+19 RV
-25 VDQII
+25 
-30 RNYFRH
+30 
-36 EGGAPRLPSSV
+36 SS
-47 VSWLPLYHD
+47 
-56 MGLMVGLFIPLFVGC
+56 
-71 PVILTSPEAFIRKP
+71 
-85 ARWMQL
+85 
-91 LAKHQAPFSA
+91 
-101 APNFAFDLAVA
+101 
-112 KTSEEDMAG
+112 
-121 LDLGHVNTIINGAEQ
+121 
-136 VQPNTITKFLRRF
+136 
-149 RPYNLM
+149 
-155 PAAVKPSYGMAEAVV
+155 
-170 YLATTKAGS
+170 
-179 PPTST
+179 
-184 EFDADSLA
+184 
-192 RGHAELSTFETERAT
+192 
-207 RLIRYHSDDKEP
+207 
-219 LLRIVDPDSNIELG
+219 
-233 PGRIG
+233 
-238 EIWIHGKN
+238 
-246 VSTGYHN
+246 
-253 ADDALNRDKFQ
+253 
-264 ASIREASAGTP
+264 
-275 RSPWLR
+275 
-281 TGDLGFIVGDEF
+281 
-293 YIVGRMKDL
+293 
-302 IIQDGVNHYPDD
+302 
-314 IETTVKEFTGGRVAA
+314 
-329 FSVSDDGVEH
+329 
-339 LVIAAEVRTEHGPDK
+339 
-354 VTIMD
+354 
-359 FSTIKR
+359 
-365 LVVSALS
+365 
-372 KLHGLH
+372 
-378 VTDFLLVP
+378 
-386 PGALPKTTS
+386 
-395 GKISRAACAKQYG
+395 
-408 ANKLQRS
+408 
-415 SNVPMTDGS
+415 
-424 VTADKLQKWFR
+424 
-435 EYLSTHIE
+435 
-443 CHPNE
+443 NE

-871 LIKAVLMVERG
+871 LIRAVLMVERG

-1820 R
+1820 P

>member
-1 MQYTSGSTANPRG
+1 MVSR
-14 VVLSM
+14 VLVHAY
-19 RNVTEN
+19 RV
-25 VDQII
+25 
-30 RNYFRH
+30 
-36 EGGAPRLPSSV
+36 SS
-47 VSWLPLYHD
+47 
-56 MGLMVGLFIPLFVGC
+56 
-71 PVILTSPEAFIRKP
+71 
-85 ARWMQL
+85 
-91 LAKHQAPFSA
+91 
-101 APNFAFDLAVA
+101 
-112 KTSEEDMAG
+112 
-121 LDLGHVNTIINGAEQ
+121 
-136 VQPNTITKFLRRF
+136 
-149 RPYNLM
+149 
-155 PAAVKPSYGMAEAVV
+155 
-170 YLATTKAGS
+170 
-179 PPTST
+179 
-184 EFDADSLA
+184 
-192 RGHAELSTFETERAT
+192 
-207 RLIRYHSDDKEP
+207 
-219 LLRIVDPDSNIELG
+219 
-233 PGRIG
+233 
-238 EIWIHGKN
+238 
-246 VSTGYHN
+246 
-253 ADDALNRDKFQ
+253 
-264 ASIREASAGTP
+264 
-275 RSPWLR
+275 
-281 TGDLGFIVGDEF
+281 
-293 YIVGRMKDL
+293 
-302 IIQDGVNHYPDD
+302 
-314 IETTVKEFTGGRVAA
+314 
-329 FSVSDDGVEH
+329 
-339 LVIAAEVRTEHGPDK
+339 
-354 VTIMD
+354 
-359 FSTIKR
+359 
-365 LVVSALS
+365 
-372 KLHGLH
+372 
-378 VTDFLLVP
+378 
-386 PGALPKTTS
+386 
-395 GKISRAACAKQYG
+395 
-408 ANKLQRS
+408 
-415 SNVPMTDGS
+415 
-424 VTADKLQKWFR
+424 
-435 EYLSTHIE
+435 
-443 CHPNE
+443 NE

-1249 AEFTAV
+1249 AEFIAV

-1820 R
+1820 P

>member
-1 MQYTSGSTANPRG
+1 MVSR
-14 VVLSM
+14 VLVHAY
-19 RNVTEN
+19 RV
-25 VDQII
+25 
-30 RNYFRH
+30 
-36 EGGAPRLPSSV
+36 SS
-47 VSWLPLYHD
+47 
-56 MGLMVGLFIPLFVGC
+56 
-71 PVILTSPEAFIRKP
+71 
-85 ARWMQL
+85 
-91 LAKHQAPFSA
+91 
-101 APNFAFDLAVA
+101 
-112 KTSEEDMAG
+112 
-121 LDLGHVNTIINGAEQ
+121 
-136 VQPNTITKFLRRF
+136 
-149 RPYNLM
+149 
-155 PAAVKPSYGMAEAVV
+155 
-170 YLATTKAGS
+170 
-179 PPTST
+179 
-184 EFDADSLA
+184 
-192 RGHAELSTFETERAT
+192 
-207 RLIRYHSDDKEP
+207 
-219 LLRIVDPDSNIELG
+219 
-233 PGRIG
+233 
-238 EIWIHGKN
+238 
-246 VSTGYHN
+246 
-253 ADDALNRDKFQ
+253 
-264 ASIREASAGTP
+264 
-275 RSPWLR
+275 
-281 TGDLGFIVGDEF
+281 
-293 YIVGRMKDL
+293 
-302 IIQDGVNHYPDD
+302 
-314 IETTVKEFTGGRVAA
+314 
-329 FSVSDDGVEH
+329 
-339 LVIAAEVRTEHGPDK
+339 
-354 VTIMD
+354 
-359 FSTIKR
+359 
-365 LVVSALS
+365 
-372 KLHGLH
+372 
-378 VTDFLLVP
+378 
-386 PGALPKTTS
+386 
-395 GKISRAACAKQYG
+395 
-408 ANKLQRS
+408 
-415 SNVPMTDGS
+415 
-424 VTADKLQKWFR
+424 
-435 EYLSTHIE
+435 
-443 CHPNE
+443 NE

-860 GHLEGAAGIAG
+860 GNLEGAAGIAG

-1820 R
+1820 P

>member
-1 MQYTSGSTANPRG
+1 MVSR
-14 VVLSM
+14 VLVHAY
-19 RNVTEN
+19 RV
-25 VDQII
+25 
-30 RNYFRH
+30 
-36 EGGAPRLPSSV
+36 SS
-47 VSWLPLYHD
+47 
-56 MGLMVGLFIPLFVGC
+56 
-71 PVILTSPEAFIRKP
+71 
-85 ARWMQL
+85 
-91 LAKHQAPFSA
+91 
-101 APNFAFDLAVA
+101 
-112 KTSEEDMAG
+112 
-121 LDLGHVNTIINGAEQ
+121 
-136 VQPNTITKFLRRF
+136 
-149 RPYNLM
+149 
-155 PAAVKPSYGMAEAVV
+155 
-170 YLATTKAGS
+170 
-179 PPTST
+179 
-184 EFDADSLA
+184 
-192 RGHAELSTFETERAT
+192 
-207 RLIRYHSDDKEP
+207 
-219 LLRIVDPDSNIELG
+219 
-233 PGRIG
+233 
-238 EIWIHGKN
+238 
-246 VSTGYHN
+246 
-253 ADDALNRDKFQ
+253 
-264 ASIREASAGTP
+264 
-275 RSPWLR
+275 
-281 TGDLGFIVGDEF
+281 
-293 YIVGRMKDL
+293 
-302 IIQDGVNHYPDD
+302 
-314 IETTVKEFTGGRVAA
+314 
-329 FSVSDDGVEH
+329 
-339 LVIAAEVRTEHGPDK
+339 
-354 VTIMD
+354 
-359 FSTIKR
+359 
-365 LVVSALS
+365 
-372 KLHGLH
+372 
-378 VTDFLLVP
+378 
-386 PGALPKTTS
+386 
-395 GKISRAACAKQYG
+395 
-408 ANKLQRS
+408 
-415 SNVPMTDGS
+415 
-424 VTADKLQKWFR
+424 
-435 EYLSTHIE
+435 
-443 CHPNE
+443 NE

-1378 ELPTYAFQHQKF
+1378 ELPAYAFQHQKF

-1820 R
+1820 P

>member
-1 MQYTSGSTANPRG
+1 
-14 VVLSM
+14 
-19 RNVTEN
+19 
-25 VDQII
+25 
-30 RNYFRH
+30 
-36 EGGAPRLPSSV
+36 
-47 VSWLPLYHD
+47 
-56 MGLMVGLFIPLFVGC
+56 
-71 PVILTSPEAFIRKP
+71 
-85 ARWMQL
+85 
-91 LAKHQAPFSA
+91 
-101 APNFAFDLAVA
+101 
-112 KTSEEDMAG
+112 
-121 LDLGHVNTIINGAEQ
+121 
-136 VQPNTITKFLRRF
+136 
-149 RPYNLM
+149 
-155 PAAVKPSYGMAEAVV
+155 
-170 YLATTKAGS
+170 
-179 PPTST
+179 
-184 EFDADSLA
+184 
-192 RGHAELSTFETERAT
+192 
-207 RLIRYHSDDKEP
+207 
-219 LLRIVDPDSNIELG
+219 
-233 PGRIG
+233 
-238 EIWIHGKN
+238 
-246 VSTGYHN
+246 
-253 ADDALNRDKFQ
+253 
-264 ASIREASAGTP
+264 
-275 RSPWLR
+275 
-281 TGDLGFIVGDEF
+281 
-293 YIVGRMKDL
+293 
-302 IIQDGVNHYPDD
+302 
-314 IETTVKEFTGGRVAA
+314 
-329 FSVSDDGVEH
+329 
-339 LVIAAEVRTEHGPDK
+339 
-354 VTIMD
+354 
-359 FSTIKR
+359 
-365 LVVSALS
+365 
-372 KLHGLH
+372 
-378 VTDFLLVP
+378 
-386 PGALPKTTS
+386 
-395 GKISRAACAKQYG
+395 
-408 ANKLQRS
+408 
-415 SNVPMTDGS
+415 MTDGS

-435 EYLSTHIE
+435 EYVSTHIE

-1390 WLAPAPSVSDPTAA
+1390 WLASAPSVSDPTAA

-1820 R
+1820 P

>member
-1 MQYTSGSTANPRG
+1 
-14 VVLSM
+14 
-19 RNVTEN
+19 
-25 VDQII
+25 
-30 RNYFRH
+30 
-36 EGGAPRLPSSV
+36 
-47 VSWLPLYHD
+47 
-56 MGLMVGLFIPLFVGC
+56 
-71 PVILTSPEAFIRKP
+71 
-85 ARWMQL
+85 
-91 LAKHQAPFSA
+91 
-101 APNFAFDLAVA
+101 
-112 KTSEEDMAG
+112 
-121 LDLGHVNTIINGAEQ
+121 
-136 VQPNTITKFLRRF
+136 
-149 RPYNLM
+149 
-155 PAAVKPSYGMAEAVV
+155 
-170 YLATTKAGS
+170 
-179 PPTST
+179 
-184 EFDADSLA
+184 
-192 RGHAELSTFETERAT
+192 
-207 RLIRYHSDDKEP
+207 
-219 LLRIVDPDSNIELG
+219 
-233 PGRIG
+233 
-238 EIWIHGKN
+238 
-246 VSTGYHN
+246 
-253 ADDALNRDKFQ
+253 
-264 ASIREASAGTP
+264 
-275 RSPWLR
+275 
-281 TGDLGFIVGDEF
+281 
-293 YIVGRMKDL
+293 
-302 IIQDGVNHYPDD
+302 
-314 IETTVKEFTGGRVAA
+314 
-329 FSVSDDGVEH
+329 
-339 LVIAAEVRTEHGPDK
+339 
-354 VTIMD
+354 
-359 FSTIKR
+359 
-365 LVVSALS
+365 
-372 KLHGLH
+372 
-378 VTDFLLVP
+378 
-386 PGALPKTTS
+386 
-395 GKISRAACAKQYG
+395 
-408 ANKLQRS
+408 
-415 SNVPMTDGS
+415 MTDGS

-1423 ARLAGRSADEQLAAA
+1423 ARLAGRSADEQIAAA

-1676 RNPLG
+1676 RNPLR

-1820 R
+1820 P

>member
-1 MQYTSGSTANPRG
+1 
-14 VVLSM
+14 
-19 RNVTEN
+19 
-25 VDQII
+25 
-30 RNYFRH
+30 
-36 EGGAPRLPSSV
+36 
-47 VSWLPLYHD
+47 
-56 MGLMVGLFIPLFVGC
+56 
-71 PVILTSPEAFIRKP
+71 
-85 ARWMQL
+85 
-91 LAKHQAPFSA
+91 
-101 APNFAFDLAVA
+101 
-112 KTSEEDMAG
+112 
-121 LDLGHVNTIINGAEQ
+121 
-136 VQPNTITKFLRRF
+136 
-149 RPYNLM
+149 
-155 PAAVKPSYGMAEAVV
+155 
-170 YLATTKAGS
+170 
-179 PPTST
+179 
-184 EFDADSLA
+184 
-192 RGHAELSTFETERAT
+192 
-207 RLIRYHSDDKEP
+207 
-219 LLRIVDPDSNIELG
+219 
-233 PGRIG
+233 
-238 EIWIHGKN
+238 
-246 VSTGYHN
+246 
-253 ADDALNRDKFQ
+253 
-264 ASIREASAGTP
+264 
-275 RSPWLR
+275 
-281 TGDLGFIVGDEF
+281 
-293 YIVGRMKDL
+293 
-302 IIQDGVNHYPDD
+302 
-314 IETTVKEFTGGRVAA
+314 
-329 FSVSDDGVEH
+329 
-339 LVIAAEVRTEHGPDK
+339 
-354 VTIMD
+354 
-359 FSTIKR
+359 
-365 LVVSALS
+365 
-372 KLHGLH
+372 
-378 VTDFLLVP
+378 
-386 PGALPKTTS
+386 
-395 GKISRAACAKQYG
+395 
-408 ANKLQRS
+408 
-415 SNVPMTDGS
+415 MTDGS

-435 EYLSTHIE
+435 EYVSTHIE

-771 ILAILTGSAVNQDGK
+771 ILALLTGSAVNQDGK

-1820 R
+1820 P

>member
-1 MQYTSGSTANPRG
+1 MVSR
-14 VVLSM
+14 VLVHAY
-19 RNVTEN
+19 RV
-25 VDQII
+25 
-30 RNYFRH
+30 
-36 EGGAPRLPSSV
+36 SS
-47 VSWLPLYHD
+47 
-56 MGLMVGLFIPLFVGC
+56 
-71 PVILTSPEAFIRKP
+71 
-85 ARWMQL
+85 
-91 LAKHQAPFSA
+91 
-101 APNFAFDLAVA
+101 
-112 KTSEEDMAG
+112 
-121 LDLGHVNTIINGAEQ
+121 
-136 VQPNTITKFLRRF
+136 
-149 RPYNLM
+149 
-155 PAAVKPSYGMAEAVV
+155 
-170 YLATTKAGS
+170 
-179 PPTST
+179 
-184 EFDADSLA
+184 
-192 RGHAELSTFETERAT
+192 
-207 RLIRYHSDDKEP
+207 
-219 LLRIVDPDSNIELG
+219 
-233 PGRIG
+233 
-238 EIWIHGKN
+238 
-246 VSTGYHN
+246 
-253 ADDALNRDKFQ
+253 
-264 ASIREASAGTP
+264 
-275 RSPWLR
+275 
-281 TGDLGFIVGDEF
+281 
-293 YIVGRMKDL
+293 
-302 IIQDGVNHYPDD
+302 
-314 IETTVKEFTGGRVAA
+314 
-329 FSVSDDGVEH
+329 
-339 LVIAAEVRTEHGPDK
+339 
-354 VTIMD
+354 
-359 FSTIKR
+359 
-365 LVVSALS
+365 
-372 KLHGLH
+372 
-378 VTDFLLVP
+378 
-386 PGALPKTTS
+386 
-395 GKISRAACAKQYG
+395 
-408 ANKLQRS
+408 
-415 SNVPMTDGS
+415 
-424 VTADKLQKWFR
+424 
-435 EYLSTHIE
+435 
-443 CHPNE
+443 NE

-458 GLKSIDV
+458 GLKPIDV

-1820 R
+1820 P

>member
-1 MQYTSGSTANPRG
+1 
-14 VVLSM
+14 
-19 RNVTEN
+19 
-25 VDQII
+25 
-30 RNYFRH
+30 
-36 EGGAPRLPSSV
+36 
-47 VSWLPLYHD
+47 
-56 MGLMVGLFIPLFVGC
+56 
-71 PVILTSPEAFIRKP
+71 
-85 ARWMQL
+85 
-91 LAKHQAPFSA
+91 
-101 APNFAFDLAVA
+101 
-112 KTSEEDMAG
+112 
-121 LDLGHVNTIINGAEQ
+121 
-136 VQPNTITKFLRRF
+136 
-149 RPYNLM
+149 
-155 PAAVKPSYGMAEAVV
+155 
-170 YLATTKAGS
+170 
-179 PPTST
+179 
-184 EFDADSLA
+184 
-192 RGHAELSTFETERAT
+192 
-207 RLIRYHSDDKEP
+207 
-219 LLRIVDPDSNIELG
+219 
-233 PGRIG
+233 
-238 EIWIHGKN
+238 
-246 VSTGYHN
+246 
-253 ADDALNRDKFQ
+253 
-264 ASIREASAGTP
+264 
-275 RSPWLR
+275 
-281 TGDLGFIVGDEF
+281 
-293 YIVGRMKDL
+293 
-302 IIQDGVNHYPDD
+302 
-314 IETTVKEFTGGRVAA
+314 
-329 FSVSDDGVEH
+329 
-339 LVIAAEVRTEHGPDK
+339 
-354 VTIMD
+354 
-359 FSTIKR
+359 
-365 LVVSALS
+365 
-372 KLHGLH
+372 
-378 VTDFLLVP
+378 
-386 PGALPKTTS
+386 
-395 GKISRAACAKQYG
+395 
-408 ANKLQRS
+408 
-415 SNVPMTDGS
+415 MTDGS

-1378 ELPTYAFQHQKF
+1378 ELPTYAFQHQKL

-1820 R
+1820 P

>member
-1 MQYTSGSTANPRG
+1 
-14 VVLSM
+14 
-19 RNVTEN
+19 
-25 VDQII
+25 
-30 RNYFRH
+30 
-36 EGGAPRLPSSV
+36 
-47 VSWLPLYHD
+47 
-56 MGLMVGLFIPLFVGC
+56 
-71 PVILTSPEAFIRKP
+71 
-85 ARWMQL
+85 
-91 LAKHQAPFSA
+91 
-101 APNFAFDLAVA
+101 
-112 KTSEEDMAG
+112 
-121 LDLGHVNTIINGAEQ
+121 
-136 VQPNTITKFLRRF
+136 
-149 RPYNLM
+149 
-155 PAAVKPSYGMAEAVV
+155 
-170 YLATTKAGS
+170 
-179 PPTST
+179 
-184 EFDADSLA
+184 
-192 RGHAELSTFETERAT
+192 
-207 RLIRYHSDDKEP
+207 
-219 LLRIVDPDSNIELG
+219 
-233 PGRIG
+233 
-238 EIWIHGKN
+238 
-246 VSTGYHN
+246 
-253 ADDALNRDKFQ
+253 
-264 ASIREASAGTP
+264 
-275 RSPWLR
+275 
-281 TGDLGFIVGDEF
+281 
-293 YIVGRMKDL
+293 
-302 IIQDGVNHYPDD
+302 
-314 IETTVKEFTGGRVAA
+314 
-329 FSVSDDGVEH
+329 
-339 LVIAAEVRTEHGPDK
+339 
-354 VTIMD
+354 
-359 FSTIKR
+359 
-365 LVVSALS
+365 
-372 KLHGLH
+372 
-378 VTDFLLVP
+378 
-386 PGALPKTTS
+386 
-395 GKISRAACAKQYG
+395 
-408 ANKLQRS
+408 
-415 SNVPMTDGS
+415 MTDGS

-435 EYLSTHIE
+435 EYVSTHIE

-1127 MSWGVRPGLVL
+1127 MSWRVRPGLVL

-1820 R
+1820 P

>member
-1 MQYTSGSTANPRG
+1 MVSR
-14 VVLSM
+14 VLVHAY
-19 RNVTEN
+19 RV
-25 VDQII
+25 
-30 RNYFRH
+30 
-36 EGGAPRLPSSV
+36 SS
-47 VSWLPLYHD
+47 
-56 MGLMVGLFIPLFVGC
+56 
-71 PVILTSPEAFIRKP
+71 
-85 ARWMQL
+85 
-91 LAKHQAPFSA
+91 
-101 APNFAFDLAVA
+101 
-112 KTSEEDMAG
+112 
-121 LDLGHVNTIINGAEQ
+121 
-136 VQPNTITKFLRRF
+136 
-149 RPYNLM
+149 
-155 PAAVKPSYGMAEAVV
+155 
-170 YLATTKAGS
+170 
-179 PPTST
+179 
-184 EFDADSLA
+184 
-192 RGHAELSTFETERAT
+192 
-207 RLIRYHSDDKEP
+207 
-219 LLRIVDPDSNIELG
+219 
-233 PGRIG
+233 
-238 EIWIHGKN
+238 
-246 VSTGYHN
+246 
-253 ADDALNRDKFQ
+253 
-264 ASIREASAGTP
+264 
-275 RSPWLR
+275 
-281 TGDLGFIVGDEF
+281 
-293 YIVGRMKDL
+293 
-302 IIQDGVNHYPDD
+302 
-314 IETTVKEFTGGRVAA
+314 
-329 FSVSDDGVEH
+329 
-339 LVIAAEVRTEHGPDK
+339 
-354 VTIMD
+354 
-359 FSTIKR
+359 
-365 LVVSALS
+365 
-372 KLHGLH
+372 
-378 VTDFLLVP
+378 
-386 PGALPKTTS
+386 
-395 GKISRAACAKQYG
+395 
-408 ANKLQRS
+408 
-415 SNVPMTDGS
+415 
-424 VTADKLQKWFR
+424 
-435 EYLSTHIE
+435 
-443 CHPNE
+443 NE

-1050 AFVFAG
+1050 AFVLAG

-1820 R
+1820 P

>member
-1 MQYTSGSTANPRG
+1 
-14 VVLSM
+14 
-19 RNVTEN
+19 
-25 VDQII
+25 
-30 RNYFRH
+30 
-36 EGGAPRLPSSV
+36 
-47 VSWLPLYHD
+47 
-56 MGLMVGLFIPLFVGC
+56 
-71 PVILTSPEAFIRKP
+71 
-85 ARWMQL
+85 
-91 LAKHQAPFSA
+91 
-101 APNFAFDLAVA
+101 
-112 KTSEEDMAG
+112 
-121 LDLGHVNTIINGAEQ
+121 
-136 VQPNTITKFLRRF
+136 
-149 RPYNLM
+149 
-155 PAAVKPSYGMAEAVV
+155 
-170 YLATTKAGS
+170 
-179 PPTST
+179 
-184 EFDADSLA
+184 
-192 RGHAELSTFETERAT
+192 
-207 RLIRYHSDDKEP
+207 
-219 LLRIVDPDSNIELG
+219 
-233 PGRIG
+233 
-238 EIWIHGKN
+238 
-246 VSTGYHN
+246 
-253 ADDALNRDKFQ
+253 
-264 ASIREASAGTP
+264 
-275 RSPWLR
+275 
-281 TGDLGFIVGDEF
+281 
-293 YIVGRMKDL
+293 
-302 IIQDGVNHYPDD
+302 
-314 IETTVKEFTGGRVAA
+314 
-329 FSVSDDGVEH
+329 
-339 LVIAAEVRTEHGPDK
+339 
-354 VTIMD
+354 
-359 FSTIKR
+359 
-365 LVVSALS
+365 
-372 KLHGLH
+372 
-378 VTDFLLVP
+378 
-386 PGALPKTTS
+386 
-395 GKISRAACAKQYG
+395 
-408 ANKLQRS
+408 
-415 SNVPMTDGS
+415 MTDGS

-636 SSTDYVRLVSASA
+636 SSTDYFRLVSASA

-1820 R
+1820 P

>member
-1 MQYTSGSTANPRG
+1 MVSR
-14 VVLSM
+14 VLVHAY
-19 RNVTEN
+19 RV
-25 VDQII
+25 
-30 RNYFRH
+30 
-36 EGGAPRLPSSV
+36 SS
-47 VSWLPLYHD
+47 
-56 MGLMVGLFIPLFVGC
+56 
-71 PVILTSPEAFIRKP
+71 
-85 ARWMQL
+85 
-91 LAKHQAPFSA
+91 
-101 APNFAFDLAVA
+101 
-112 KTSEEDMAG
+112 
-121 LDLGHVNTIINGAEQ
+121 
-136 VQPNTITKFLRRF
+136 
-149 RPYNLM
+149 
-155 PAAVKPSYGMAEAVV
+155 
-170 YLATTKAGS
+170 
-179 PPTST
+179 
-184 EFDADSLA
+184 
-192 RGHAELSTFETERAT
+192 
-207 RLIRYHSDDKEP
+207 
-219 LLRIVDPDSNIELG
+219 
-233 PGRIG
+233 
-238 EIWIHGKN
+238 
-246 VSTGYHN
+246 
-253 ADDALNRDKFQ
+253 
-264 ASIREASAGTP
+264 
-275 RSPWLR
+275 
-281 TGDLGFIVGDEF
+281 
-293 YIVGRMKDL
+293 
-302 IIQDGVNHYPDD
+302 
-314 IETTVKEFTGGRVAA
+314 
-329 FSVSDDGVEH
+329 
-339 LVIAAEVRTEHGPDK
+339 
-354 VTIMD
+354 
-359 FSTIKR
+359 
-365 LVVSALS
+365 
-372 KLHGLH
+372 
-378 VTDFLLVP
+378 
-386 PGALPKTTS
+386 
-395 GKISRAACAKQYG
+395 
-408 ANKLQRS
+408 
-415 SNVPMTDGS
+415 
-424 VTADKLQKWFR
+424 
-435 EYLSTHIE
+435 
-443 CHPNE
+443 NE

-649 QQKSTIWDNTG
+649 EQKSTIWDNTG

-1820 R
+1820 P

>member
-1 MQYTSGSTANPRG
+1 
-14 VVLSM
+14 
-19 RNVTEN
+19 
-25 VDQII
+25 
-30 RNYFRH
+30 
-36 EGGAPRLPSSV
+36 
-47 VSWLPLYHD
+47 
-56 MGLMVGLFIPLFVGC
+56 
-71 PVILTSPEAFIRKP
+71 
-85 ARWMQL
+85 
-91 LAKHQAPFSA
+91 
-101 APNFAFDLAVA
+101 
-112 KTSEEDMAG
+112 
-121 LDLGHVNTIINGAEQ
+121 
-136 VQPNTITKFLRRF
+136 
-149 RPYNLM
+149 
-155 PAAVKPSYGMAEAVV
+155 
-170 YLATTKAGS
+170 
-179 PPTST
+179 
-184 EFDADSLA
+184 
-192 RGHAELSTFETERAT
+192 
-207 RLIRYHSDDKEP
+207 
-219 LLRIVDPDSNIELG
+219 
-233 PGRIG
+233 
-238 EIWIHGKN
+238 
-246 VSTGYHN
+246 
-253 ADDALNRDKFQ
+253 
-264 ASIREASAGTP
+264 
-275 RSPWLR
+275 
-281 TGDLGFIVGDEF
+281 
-293 YIVGRMKDL
+293 
-302 IIQDGVNHYPDD
+302 
-314 IETTVKEFTGGRVAA
+314 
-329 FSVSDDGVEH
+329 
-339 LVIAAEVRTEHGPDK
+339 
-354 VTIMD
+354 
-359 FSTIKR
+359 
-365 LVVSALS
+365 
-372 KLHGLH
+372 
-378 VTDFLLVP
+378 
-386 PGALPKTTS
+386 
-395 GKISRAACAKQYG
+395 
-408 ANKLQRS
+408 
-415 SNVPMTDGS
+415 MTDGS

-796 AQIGVLENACKSA
+796 AQIGVLESACKSA

-819 EAHGTGTSLGDRIEA
+819 EAYGTGTSLGDRIEA

-1820 R
+1820 P

>member
-1 MQYTSGSTANPRG
+1 
-14 VVLSM
+14 
-19 RNVTEN
+19 
-25 VDQII
+25 
-30 RNYFRH
+30 
-36 EGGAPRLPSSV
+36 
-47 VSWLPLYHD
+47 
-56 MGLMVGLFIPLFVGC
+56 
-71 PVILTSPEAFIRKP
+71 
-85 ARWMQL
+85 
-91 LAKHQAPFSA
+91 
-101 APNFAFDLAVA
+101 
-112 KTSEEDMAG
+112 
-121 LDLGHVNTIINGAEQ
+121 
-136 VQPNTITKFLRRF
+136 
-149 RPYNLM
+149 
-155 PAAVKPSYGMAEAVV
+155 
-170 YLATTKAGS
+170 
-179 PPTST
+179 
-184 EFDADSLA
+184 
-192 RGHAELSTFETERAT
+192 
-207 RLIRYHSDDKEP
+207 
-219 LLRIVDPDSNIELG
+219 
-233 PGRIG
+233 
-238 EIWIHGKN
+238 
-246 VSTGYHN
+246 
-253 ADDALNRDKFQ
+253 
-264 ASIREASAGTP
+264 
-275 RSPWLR
+275 
-281 TGDLGFIVGDEF
+281 
-293 YIVGRMKDL
+293 
-302 IIQDGVNHYPDD
+302 
-314 IETTVKEFTGGRVAA
+314 
-329 FSVSDDGVEH
+329 
-339 LVIAAEVRTEHGPDK
+339 
-354 VTIMD
+354 
-359 FSTIKR
+359 
-365 LVVSALS
+365 
-372 KLHGLH
+372 
-378 VTDFLLVP
+378 
-386 PGALPKTTS
+386 
-395 GKISRAACAKQYG
+395 
-408 ANKLQRS
+408 
-415 SNVPMTDGS
+415 MTDGS

-622 ESLRLSRTGVFVGV
+622 ESVRLSRTGVFVGV

>member
-1 MQYTSGSTANPRG
+1 M
-14 VVLSM
+14 
-19 RNVTEN
+19 
-25 VDQII
+25 
-30 RNYFRH
+30 
-36 EGGAPRLPSSV
+36 
-47 VSWLPLYHD
+47 
-56 MGLMVGLFIPLFVGC
+56 
-71 PVILTSPEAFIRKP
+71 
-85 ARWMQL
+85 
-91 LAKHQAPFSA
+91 
-101 APNFAFDLAVA
+101 
-112 KTSEEDMAG
+112 
-121 LDLGHVNTIINGAEQ
+121 
-136 VQPNTITKFLRRF
+136 
-149 RPYNLM
+149 
-155 PAAVKPSYGMAEAVV
+155 
-170 YLATTKAGS
+170 
-179 PPTST
+179 
-184 EFDADSLA
+184 
-192 RGHAELSTFETERAT
+192 
-207 RLIRYHSDDKEP
+207 
-219 LLRIVDPDSNIELG
+219 
-233 PGRIG
+233 
-238 EIWIHGKN
+238 
-246 VSTGYHN
+246 
-253 ADDALNRDKFQ
+253 
-264 ASIREASAGTP
+264 
-275 RSPWLR
+275 
-281 TGDLGFIVGDEF
+281 
-293 YIVGRMKDL
+293 
-302 IIQDGVNHYPDD
+302 
-314 IETTVKEFTGGRVAA
+314 
-329 FSVSDDGVEH
+329 
-339 LVIAAEVRTEHGPDK
+339 
-354 VTIMD
+354 
-359 FSTIKR
+359 
-365 LVVSALS
+365 
-372 KLHGLH
+372 
-378 VTDFLLVP
+378 
-386 PGALPKTTS
+386 
-395 GKISRAACAKQYG
+395 
-408 ANKLQRS
+408 
-415 SNVPMTDGS
+415 
-424 VTADKLQKWFR
+424 
-435 EYLSTHIE
+435 STHIE

-1119 EVALYRLL
+1119 EVALYRLV

-1531 TDLFL
+1531 TDVFL

-1820 R
+1820 P